1 MTQSSTILKS
11 KVDLK
16 AKPFYLSDHDIKW
29 VNDTIE
35 HMTLEEKI
43 GQLFI
48 HLEES
53 GDMSQFL
60 EDLKKYHFGGAR
72 YESKTA
78 KQVYEQNK
86 ALQENSKIPLLIA
99 CNCDSGGNGAMA
111 DGTYIASS
119 AACGATSDME
129 TSYHVGYVSGKEGT
143 AIGDNWTFGPCVD
156 LTLNWRNT
164 IINTRSY
171 GDDVQTVI
179 DNAKAYIKGVQESNM
194 AACAKHFPGDGVE
207 ELDQHLVTGIND
219 LSCEEWDNTF
229 RKVYQSL
236 INDGLQSIM
245 VGHIALP
252 EYSRKLRPGI
262 KDTEIMP
269 ATLAPELLQ
278 DLLRDQLGFNGLILT
293 DASHMAGM
301 TSAMPRKDQ
310 VPGAIAAGCDMF
322 LFFNKIEEDFNYML
336 EGYKNGVIT
345 EERLQEALTRILGFK
360 ASLKL
365 HEQKQNNNLVPSE
378 EALSIVGSEE
388 HLKLAEMAA
397 EKSITLVKDTEQNL
411 PIKPSTHKRVK
422 VYVLSSTP
430 VSNNAGPDPVKAVI
444 KEELEQAGFNVDIHD
459 SFYDLERVESK
470 EENFFTAM
478 DCGSVE
484 EFKEKYD
491 AAFVFVNM
499 KGYAQENVVRL
510 RYSTGHSNEI
520 PWFVREVPTVC
531 VSLNYTTH
539 LIDLP
544 MMKTYIN
551 AYAPTRT
558 VVRETIK
565 KIMGE
570 SEFKGK
576 HNDTVFCGRWDT
588 RL

>member
-1 MTQSSTILKS
+1 MLATATR
-11 KVDLK
+11 VNLK
-16 AKPFYLSDHDIKW
+16 AKPFYLSDEDIKW
-29 VNDTIE
+29 VNETINN
-35 HMTLEEKI
+35 MTLEEKI

-48 HLEES
+48 HCREAE
-53 GDMSQFL
+53 DMP
-60 EDLKKYHFGGAR
+60 EMIEIMKKYHIGGAR

-78 KQVYEQNK
+78 KEVYDQNK
-86 ALQENSKIPLLIA
+86 ELQENSKVPLLIA
-99 CNCDSGGNGAMA
+99 CNCDSGGNGACK
-111 DGTYIASS
+111 DGTLIASS
-119 AACGATSDME
+119 AACGATSDTE
-129 TSYHVGYVSGKEGT
+129 TSYHVGLVSGREGT

-179 DNAKAYIKGVQESNM
+179 DNAKAYIKGVHESNM

-219 LSCEEWDNTF
+219 LGCEEWDNTF
-229 RKVYQSL
+229 GKVYKSL
-236 INDGLQSIM
+236 IDDGVQSIM

-262 KDTEIMP
+262 KDTEIML

-278 DLLRDQLGFNGLILT
+278 DLLREQLGFNGLILT

-301 TSAMPRKDQ
+301 TSAKPRKDQ

-322 LFFNKIEEDFNYML
+322 LFFNKIEEDFNYMM

-345 EERLQEALTRILGFK
+345 EERLHDALTRILGFK
-360 ASLKL
+360 ASLHL
-365 HEQKQNNNLVPSE
+365 HEKQKNNTLVPSE
-378 EALSIVGSEE
+378 DSLSVIGCQE
-388 HLKLAEMAA
+388 HFDLAQLAA
-397 EKSITLVKDTEQNL
+397 NQSITLVKDKEHNL

-422 VYVLSSTP
+422 LYVLSSMP
-430 VSNNAGPDPVKAVI
+430 QSRNDGPDPAKVMI
-444 KEELEQAGFNVDIHD
+444 IEELEQAGFTVDVHD

-470 EENFFTAM
+470 PENFFTAM

-484 EFKEKYD
+484 EFKANYD
-491 AAFVFVNM
+491 AAFIFVNM

-551 AYAPTRT
+551 AYASTRA
-558 VVRETIK
+558 VVKETIK